1 LSRGEEMVSKDK
13 KKELFFTPRHN
24 CAGIPSGRIYVEDEE
39 GKGRE
44 RGVRG
49 QSEKVR
55 ENGKKK

>member
-1 LSRGEEMVSKDK
+1 MVSKDK

-49 QSEKVR
+49 PSEKVR